1 MKMIAGQKF
10 KKTKLKNSKL
20 PQDDLR
26 FPLLKTV
33 KIISYMLK
41 YFSNFVL
48 G

>member
-1 MKMIAGQKF
+1 MQMIVGQKF

-26 FPLLKTV
+26 FPLLKTK
-33 KIISYMLK
+33 KIISYMLN